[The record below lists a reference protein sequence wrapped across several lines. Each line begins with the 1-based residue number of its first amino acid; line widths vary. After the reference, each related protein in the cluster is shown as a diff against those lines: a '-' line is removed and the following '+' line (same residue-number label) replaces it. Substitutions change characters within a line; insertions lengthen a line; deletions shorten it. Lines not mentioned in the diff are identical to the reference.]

1 MLHAWLLA
9 TILACAAWAAQAE
22 EPPPAE
28 PAPSQT
34 AGQIGRSIF
43 VANEVNGK
51 SGDAPPQRLAIN
63 DDIVFGEDISTGN
76 DAKTI
81 IEFRDGSTFE
91 IGPDAV
97 VRIDAFVFNPE
108 ESTSHKSLQVTR
120 GVFRYISGYVASDQ
134 DTKIAMPGGQ
144 MGIRGSVA
152 EGAIDPEIP
161 DFIFVGEG
169 VATFTNGAGSTELQP
184 GTAIAVPS
192 AATKPMPA
200 AAMPP
205 AVAAQALQVIEK
217 RLPPREALANRPAP
231 SETWL
236 RATGAANL
244 VPAAEQ
250 QRAITGVPTRPLPG
264 ATPRGSLA
272 GELGLLVEANRL
284 NLFHGGPSPRTPE
297 QTAFIN
303 RAAHENPGAA
313 ANLRRFTTQAGVLRT
328 ASTTAGTALVIRGVA
343 RAAPSPEVVH
353 RVTASAVRANPAAA
367 PLITRTA
374 TEPFR
379 GAPGGGPLPSHPTT
393 QMPAEHPPLG
403 HTPPGNIPATPRT
416 PFEQHTTT
424 PPQGVPGR
432 PPLPPTGP
440 TTPRTPFQQTPATP
454 QQVSPRPGFP
464 PQTPATPQATPQQV
478 APRPGFP
485 PQTPATPQQIAP
497 RPGFPPQTPA
507 TPQQIAPRPGFP
519 PQTPATPQ
527 ATPQQVAP
535 RPGFPPQTPAAPQAT
550 PRPGFPPQLPPR
562 GVVPRLPVPPKGGVV
577 PAQPA
582 PPKGA
587 VTPKQPPAKQP
598 PLPPKK
604 KNPDD
609 QQPQNPR

>member
-1 MLHAWLLA
+1 MPLGRHRQGRLPTWPVAVFV
-9 TILACAAWAAQAE
+9 ACAAWAAQAE

-28 PAPSQT
+28 PAPSET
-34 AGQIGRSIF
+34 AGQIGRPIF

-63 DDIVFGEDISTGN
+63 DDIVFGEDITTGA

-97 VRIDAFVFNPE
+97 VRVDAFVFNPE

-134 DTKIAMPGGQ
+134 DTKITTPSGQ

-169 VATFTNGAGSTELQP
+169 VATFTNSAGSTELQP

-192 AATKPMPA
+192 AATQPMPA

-205 AVAAQALQVIEK
+205 AVTAQALQVIDK

-231 SETWL
+231 TEAWL
-236 RATGAANL
+236 KATGAANL

-250 QRAITGVPTRPLPG
+250 QRAITGIPARPLPG
-264 ATPRGSLA
+264 ASPRGSLA

-284 NLFHGGPSPRTPE
+284 NLFHSGPSPRTPE

-313 ANLRRFTTQAGVLRT
+313 TTLHRFTTQAGVLHT

-353 RVTASAVRANPAAA
+353 RVTAAAVRANPAAA
-367 PLITRTA
+367 PLIARTA
-374 TEPFR
+374 TEPFH
-379 GAPGGGPLPSHPTT
+379 GAPGGGPLPGRPAEH
-393 QMPAEHPPLG
+393 MPAERAPLT
-403 HTPPGNIPATPRT
+403 HTTPGNIPATPRT
-416 PFEQHTTT
+416 PFEQHTTP
-424 PPQGVPGR
+424 PPQGMPGR
-432 PPLPPTGP
+432 PPMPPTGP
-440 TTPRTPFQQTPATP
+440 TTPRSPFQQTPATP
-454 QQVSPRPGFP
+454 QTTPR
-464 PQTPATPQATPQQV
+464 TPFQQAPATPQQV

-485 PQTPATPQQIAP
+485 PQAPAT
-497 RPGFPPQTPA
+497 
-507 TPQQIAPRPGFP
+507 
-519 PQTPATPQ
+519 
-527 ATPQQVAP
+527 
-535 RPGFPPQTPAAPQAT
+535 PQAT
-550 PRPGFPPQLPPR
+550 PRPGFPPQFPPR
-562 GVVPRLPVPPKGGVV
+562 GILPRLPIPPKGGVV

-587 VTPKQPPAKQP
+587 ATPKQPPAKQP
-598 PLPPKK
+598 PPPKK

-609 QQPQNPR
+609 QQPQNQQH